1 MRSIGILALSLA
13 LGSTACSGNLR
24 TIRGTNIEATQ
35 ENEHIIDV
43 LERYRQRL
51 QQRDAAGVLALVSPN
66 YHEDSGTPGAE
77 DDYGYDR
84 LKTIIGDRMARLRSI
99 RYGLEYRKI
108 HVKQIDKSR
117 RVAEVEVYIDASFQL
132 ASGREGGNDRYKRI
146 TEYNKLELE
155 NDGKRW
161 LIVHGL

>member
-1 MRSIGILALSLA
+1 MRSTGILLLPLVLLS
-13 LGSTACSGNLR
+13 ACAGDLR
-24 TIRGTNIEATQ
+24 TIRGTNIESTQ
-35 ENEHIIDV
+35 DNEQIIDV

-66 YHEDSGTPGAE
+66 YHEDSGTPAAE
-77 DDYGYDR
+77 DDYGYEK
-84 LKTIIGDRMARLRSI
+84 LKGLIADRMARLRAI

-108 HVKQIDKSR
+108 HVKQLDKTR
-117 RVAEVEVYIDASFQL
+117 RLAEVEVYIDASFQL
-132 ASGREGGNDRYKRI
+132 ASGREGGNDRYKRV

-155 NDGKRW
+155 NDGRRW

>member
-1 MRSIGILALSLA
+1 MLLLLPVVGLS
-13 LGSTACSGNLR
+13 ACSGSLN
-24 TIRGTNIEATQ
+24 TIRGTTIEATQ
-35 ENEHIIDV
+35 ENEQIIDV

-66 YHEDSGTPGAE
+66 YHEDSGTPAAE
-77 DDYGYDR
+77 DDYGYDQ
-84 LKTIIGDRMARLRSI
+84 LKTIISDRMTRLRTV

-108 HVKQIDKSR
+108 HVKQLDKTK